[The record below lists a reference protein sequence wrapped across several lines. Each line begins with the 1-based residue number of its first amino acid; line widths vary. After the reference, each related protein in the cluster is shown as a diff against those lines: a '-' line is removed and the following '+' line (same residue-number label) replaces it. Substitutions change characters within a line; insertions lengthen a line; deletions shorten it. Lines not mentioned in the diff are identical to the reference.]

1 MPLTRRQLLA
11 YTSATA
17 ALLQLT
23 PTFSYAADTPVR
35 GGTLNMHIAIEPPI
49 LVNLTHTAGAAVY
62 ITGKV
67 TEGLLT
73 YDLDLKP
80 LPQLAT
86 AWAVSDDGL
95 TYTFNLREGVKWH
108 DGQPFTA
115 DDVVFSLNTLKTA
128 NPRGRA
134 TFANV
139 SDIRAVNPLQV
150 QLTLSK
156 PAPYLLTALAACES
170 PIVARHVYQDAR
182 PETHPNATA
191 PMGTGPFVFKEWVRG
206 SHVILERNPHYWDA
220 PKPYLDRIIVRFI
233 ADSAATVAALEAGE
247 LDLSTGGVPL
257 SDIERIKTNPRLR
270 IENRDDPYINS
281 ITRVE
286 FNLDHPILKQ
296 HPVRQAIAHAINLD
310 FIRKTIFLGYGQ
322 PLYGPISP
330 AMKNFYAQDLP
341 RHAFDVAKANQ
352 LLDDAGLPR
361 DAKGVRFT
369 LTLDPLPGPET
380 YRRTA
385 DYLKQALAKI
395 GIHVTLRSQDFATY
409 VKRVYTDRDF
419 DFTLNGMSNL
429 FDPTVGVQRLYWS
442 KNFQP
447 GVPFS
452 NGSHYSNPKVDAL
465 LETAAIETDV
475 QKRYDLFA
483 EFQKTIIEDLP
494 DLGISTQVSP
504 IVYDKRVTDFY
515 VGAEGLGGNAAQIYF
530 KG

>member
-1 MPLTRRQLLA
+1 MSLTRRQLLVYA
-11 YTSATA
+11 SATTT
-17 ALLQLT
+17 LLQLT
-23 PTFSYAADTPVR
+23 PGFSFADEPPVR
-35 GGTLNMHIAIEPPI
+35 GGTLKLHIAIEPPI

-80 LPQLAT
+80 KPQLAT
-86 AWAVSDDGL
+86 AWTESDDGL
-95 TYTFNLREGVKWH
+95 EYTFSLRQGVKWH
-108 DGQPFTA
+108 DGKDFTA
-115 DDVVFSLNTLKTA
+115 DDVVYSLQTLKA
-128 NPRGRA
+128 SNPRGRA
-134 TFANV
+134 TFANLASV
-139 SDIRAVNPLQV
+139 TAINPYLV
-150 QLTLSK
+150 QLKLSK

-170 PIVARHVYQDAR
+170 PIVARHIYGDAR

-191 PMGTGPFVFKEWVRG
+191 PIGTGPFVFKEWVRG

-247 LDLSTGGVPL
+247 IDISTGGVPL
-257 SDIERIKTNPRLR
+257 GDIERIKTNPRLA
-270 IENRDDPYINS
+270 IEDRGEPYTNG

-286 FNLDHPILKQ
+286 FNLDNQYLQKQ
-296 HPVRQAIAHAINLD
+296 PVRAAIAHAINLE

-330 AMKNFYAQDLP
+330 EMKNFHVADLP
-341 RHAFDVAKANQ
+341 RYAFDVAKANQ

-361 DAKGVRFT
+361 DSNGTRFK

-385 DYLKQALAKI
+385 DYIKQALAKI
-395 GIHVTLRSQDFATY
+395 GIQVTLRSQDFATY

-452 NGSHYSNPKVDAL
+452 NGAHYSNPKVDQL
-465 LETAAIETDV
+465 LEAAAVETDV
-475 QKRYDLFA
+475 QQRFALFA
-483 EFQKTIIEDLP
+483 EFQKIIVEDLP
-494 DLGISTQVSP
+494 DLGISTVVNP
-504 IVYDKRVTDFY
+504 IVHDKRVNNFF
-515 VGAEGLGGNAAQIYF
+515 VGAEGLGSNAAEIYF
-530 KG
+530 KS

>member
-1 MPLTRRQLLA
+1 MTLTRRQLLA

-23 PTFSYAADTPVR
+23 PRFSYADDTPVR
-35 GGTLNMHIAIEPPI
+35 GGTLKLHIAIEPPI

-67 TEGLLT
+67 TEGLLN
-73 YDLDLKP
+73 YDMDLKP

-86 AWAVSDDGL
+86 AWTVSEDGL
-95 TYTFNLREGVKWH
+95 AYTFSLRQDVKWH
-108 DGQPFTA
+108 DGQDFSA
-115 DDVVFSLNTLKTA
+115 DDVVFSLNTLKNS

-139 SDIRAVNPLQV
+139 ASITAINPHLV

-170 PIVARHVYQDAR
+170 PIVAKHVYGEAR
-182 PETHPNATA
+182 PETHPNASA
-191 PMGTGPFVFKEWVRG
+191 PIGTGPFVFKEWVRG
-206 SHVILERNPHYWDA
+206 SHVILERNPNYWDA

-247 LDLSTGGVPL
+247 IDISTGGVPL
-257 SDIERIKTNPRLR
+257 SDIERIKINPRLS
-270 IENRDDPYINS
+270 IEDRSEPYING

-286 FNLDHPILKQ
+286 FNLDNPYLKQ
-296 HPVRQAIAHAINLD
+296 HAVRVAIAHAINLE

-330 AMKNFYAQDLP
+330 DMKNFYAHDLP
-341 RHAFDVAKANQ
+341 RYAFDVAKANQ
-352 LLDDAGLPR
+352 LLDDAGLAR
-361 DAKGVRFT
+361 DAQGVRFK

-385 DYLKQALAKI
+385 DYIKQALAKI
-395 GIHVTLRSQDFATY
+395 GIQVTLRSQDFATY

-452 NGSHYSNPKVDAL
+452 NGAHYNNPQVDQL
-465 LETAAIETDV
+465 LEAAAVETDV
-475 QKRYDLFA
+475 QKRFALFA
-483 EFQKTIIEDLP
+483 EFQKTVVEDLP
-494 DLGISTQVSP
+494 DLGISTLVNP
-504 IVYDKRVTDFY
+504 IVYDKRVKQFF
-515 VGAEGLGGNAAQIYF
+515 VGAQGLVSNAAEIF
-530 KG
+530 IAS